1 MKYFDYFSFDTL
13 GETLEFL
20 KKQKHFVKII
30 SGGTDLII
38 ELRKDSPKLENI
50 DKVLDVSRLRV
61 LKVIEEDENYV
72 YIGPSCTHT
81 EIAKNDL
88 INRYFP
94 ALAKAS
100 LSVGCLQTRNQGTI
114 GGNVVN
120 ASPSADTVPA
130 LVSYNA
136 ELELLKDENYERIF
150 KVKDFIKGPYKTELA
165 KDEMLYCIRIPKNN
179 TEYRVHTFEKL
190 GRRNALSIT
199 RISVCANALVE
210 EEIIKDITIVPGAV
224 LPRFRNLPAAE
235 KFLTGK
241 KVSKDILIQASQI
254 ASEEVFDE
262 VGERWSTP
270 YKRPVLEKMVF
281 VALSNMFGIEII

>member
-20 KKQKHFVKII
+20 RKQKHFVKVIA
-30 SGGTDLII
+30 GGTDLII
-38 ELRKDSPKLENI
+38 ELRKDSGKLENI
-50 DKVLDVSRLRV
+50 DKVLDISRLRV
-61 LKVIEEDENYV
+61 LKIIEEDENYV

-81 EIAKNDL
+81 EIACNPL

-100 LSVGCLQTRNQGTI
+100 QSVGCLQTRNSGTI
-114 GGNVVN
+114 GGNIVN

-136 ELELLKDENYERIF
+136 ELELLKDENIERIF
-150 KVKDFIKGPYKTELA
+150 TVKDFIKGPYKTHIQ
-165 KDEMLYCIRIPKNN
+165 KDELLYCVRIPKKDND
-179 TEYRVHTFEKL
+179 ERLHVFEKL

-199 RISVCANALVE
+199 RISVCANAFLE
-210 EEIIKDITIVPGAV
+210 NGIIRDITIVPGAV
-224 LPRFRNLPAAE
+224 LPLFRNIVSAE
-235 KFLTGK
+235 DFLKGK
-241 KVSKDILIQASQI
+241 KPEKEILRQASEI
-254 ASEEVFDE
+254 VARDVFDE

-270 YKRPVLEKMVF
+270 YKKPVLEKMTYS
-281 VALSNMFGIEII
+281 ALCNMFGIEII